1 MGGKERILFVDD
13 EVMIIEMVEAM
24 LPSIGYQV
32 SCFQSGADALAELRR
47 NNHHY
52 DLVITNLTMPRMNGD
67 QLAEA
72 VQSIQPDLPVIIIT
86 GFSNRLSEQRL
97 AELNIHAVLHKPLLR
112 ADLDAA
118 IRNALSQGK
127 PDQRLT
133 AQE

>member
-1 MGGKERILFVDD
+1 M
-13 EVMIIEMVEAM
+13 
-24 LPSIGYQV
+24 
-32 SCFQSGADALAELRR
+32 AELRR

-52 DLVITNLTMPRMNGD
+52 DLVITDLTMPRMNGD

-97 AELNIHAVLHKPLLR
+97 AELNIHAVLHKPLLP